1 MTVKEVAAFLRA
13 HDSYLILTH
22 RRPDGDTLGCAA
34 ALCAMLRQMGK
45 TAALLPNAEVT
56 SLYADY
62 VAPYWAAEDYR
73 YETVVSVDLAAL
85 GLFPDNAERFKNR
98 ADLAI
103 DHHPSYEGFGRESC
117 VHPECAACGE
127 ILYELAVELG
137 QLTPAVALPLYVAVS
152 TDTGCFVY
160 SNVTANTHRVAAA
173 LMETGID
180 YRAANKRH
188 FRTKTKKRLALEA
201 ELLRTMEFYDEGAWS
216 SSRCR

>member
-73 YETVVSVDLAAL
+73 YETVVSVDSRGAGAVPRQCGAL
-85 GLFPDNAERFKNR
+85 
-98 ADLAI
+98 
-103 DHHPSYEGFGRESC
+103 
-117 VHPECAACGE
+117 
-127 ILYELAVELG
+127 
-137 QLTPAVALPLYVAVS
+137 
-152 TDTGCFVY
+152 
-160 SNVTANTHRVAAA
+160 
-173 LMETGID
+173 
-180 YRAANKRH
+180 
-188 FRTKTKKRLALEA
+188 
-201 ELLRTMEFYDEGAWS
+201 
-216 SSRCR
+216 

>member
-103 DHHPSYEGFGRESC
+103 DHH
-117 VHPECAACGE
+117 HPCRR
-127 ILYELAVELG
+127 
-137 QLTPAVALPLYVAVS
+137 P
-152 TDTGCFVY
+152 
-160 SNVTANTHRVAAA
+160 AA
-173 LMETGID
+173 LRRGQ
-180 YRAANKRH
+180 YGHR
-188 FRTKTKKRLALEA
+188 
-201 ELLRTMEFYDEGAWS
+201 LLRLLQRDGEHAPRG
-216 SSRCR
+216 CRADGDGY

>member
-73 YETVVSVDLAAL
+73 YETVVSVDIAAL
-85 GLFPDNAERFKNR
+85 GLFPDNAEPLNDKV
-98 ADLAI
+98 DLAI
-103 DHHPSYEGFGRESC
+103 DHHPSYEGFGRESSSIPSAPP
-117 VHPECAACGE
+117 VARSSMRSRSSWGSSHPPSPCR
-127 ILYELAVELG
+127 
-137 QLTPAVALPLYVAVS
+137 S
-152 TDTGCFVY
+152 TSRSVRT
-160 SNVTANTHRVAAA
+160 
-173 LMETGID
+173 
-180 YRAANKRH
+180 RAA
-188 FRTKTKKRLALEA
+188 
-201 ELLRTMEFYDEGAWS
+201 S
-216 SSRCR
+216 STPT